1 MKKKER
7 IPLDVSIYLRY
18 LHQDRGDKCSK
29 LVKKFPLYS
38 ARSIYRH
45 ANLPI
50 GRKSYDKR
58 KMNTG
63 RPPVLSQRDERK
75 IINTVTKLRNEVGH
89 FTSKRVK
96 LEAGIENQTSIRT
109 VRRCLNRFGFYYRHS
124 RKKGL
129 LTKDDMKTRK
139 KFACKVIKTLPEN
152 LWTEGIGFYFD
163 GVGFCHK
170 YNPRDQ
176 AMSTKTMAW

>member
-7 IPLDVSIYLRY
+7 IPPDVSIYLRY
-18 LHQDRGDKCSK
+18 IHQDRGDKCSK

-63 RPPVLSQRDERK
+63 RPPVLSQCDERK

-96 LEAGIENQTSIRT
+96 S
-109 VRRCLNRFGFYYRHS
+109 
-124 RKKGL
+124 
-129 LTKDDMKTRK
+129 
-139 KFACKVIKTLPEN
+139 
-152 LWTEGIGFYFD
+152 
-163 GVGFCHK
+163 
-170 YNPRDQ
+170 
-176 AMSTKTMAW
+176 